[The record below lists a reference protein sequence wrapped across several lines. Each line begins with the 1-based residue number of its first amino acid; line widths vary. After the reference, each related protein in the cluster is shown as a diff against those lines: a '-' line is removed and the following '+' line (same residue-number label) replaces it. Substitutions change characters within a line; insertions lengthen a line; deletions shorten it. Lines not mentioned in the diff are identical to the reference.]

1 MEIKLIVAIISSIV
15 SVILFIPYIVDIFK
29 KKTEPHIYSW
39 LIWTITIGIATV
51 AGFKSGGG
59 YGNLSMSIAV
69 ILCGAIFLLSFK
81 KGTKN
86 INTFDLYCL
95 ILALSILVF
104 YIFTNDGL
112 TSVIVVSI
120 IDTVA
125 FLPTYRKV
133 FEDPY
138 SETLSLYALSATSYV
153 LDFFALQNYTLTTS
167 IFILTSVAMN
177 GLLPVLVYIKRKR
190 DIVVMRKNA

>member
-1 MEIKLIVAIISSIV
+1 
-15 SVILFIPYIVDIFK
+15 
-29 KKTEPHIYSW
+29 
-39 LIWTITIGIATV
+39 
-51 AGFKSGGG
+51 
-59 YGNLSMSIAV
+59 
-69 ILCGAIFLLSFK
+69 
-81 KGTKN
+81 
-86 INTFDLYCL
+86 L

>member
-1 MEIKLIVAIISSIV
+1 MEIKLILAIISSIL
-15 SVILFIPYIVDIFK
+15 SIILFIPYVLDIFK
-29 KKTEPHIYSW
+29 KKTEPHLYSW
-39 LIWTITIGIATV
+39 LIWTITVGIATV
-51 AGFKSGGG
+51 AGFRDGGG
-59 YGNLSMSIAV
+59 YGNVSMSIAI
-69 ILCGAIFLLSFK
+69 ILCGMIFLLSFK

-86 INTFDLYCL
+86 INKFDLYCL

-120 IDTVA
+120 IDTIA

-133 FEDPY
+133 FEEPY
-138 SETLSLYALSATSYV
+138 TETLSLYVLSATSYA

-167 IFILTSVAMN
+167 IFILTSVVMN
-177 GLLPVLVYIKRKR
+177 GLLPILVYMRRKAEMLT
-190 DIVVMRKNA
+190 V